1 MQKREANFQTFF
13 NRYVREKKL
22 AGVFELKQTTE
33 DSISFSDLK
42 PHQREGLLAVE
53 EGGFVWK
60 LSDADPR
67 EKPFDMI
74 ATGLMS
80 AYVAVK
86 FPGKMI
92 TVIPIDDFLQEESV
106 SNRKSL
112 TLARAI
118 IIASKIIHMP

>member
-1 MQKREANFQTFF
+1 MKREANFQTFF

-33 DSISFSDLK
+33 DSIPFSDLQ

-106 SNRKSL
+106 SKRKSL
-112 TLARAI
+112 TLVRAT
-118 IIASKIIHMP
+118 IIASKVIHMP